1 MTMLNMAEKYVYM
14 TSPYLIIDNELRE
27 AIKNAAL
34 RGIDVRIITPHIP
47 DKKIIFIMTR
57 SYYKSLMDAGVK
69 IYEYRPGFIHAK
81 TYVSDD
87 KTAIIGTM
95 NLDYRSLVHHFENG
109 IYLYNHKVI
118 KEVKEDI
125 DKTITKSLLIT
136 QDPMKNNPIQRLIR
150 VIIFAISP
158 ML

>member
-1 MTMLNMAEKYVYM
+1 MA
-14 TSPYLIIDNELRE
+14 
-27 AIKNAAL
+27 
-34 RGIDVRIITPHIP
+34 
-47 DKKIIFIMTR
+47 R